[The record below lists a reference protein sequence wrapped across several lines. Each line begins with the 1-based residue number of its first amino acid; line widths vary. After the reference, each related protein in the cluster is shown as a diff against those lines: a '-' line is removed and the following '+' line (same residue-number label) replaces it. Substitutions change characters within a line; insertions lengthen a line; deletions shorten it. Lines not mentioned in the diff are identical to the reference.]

1 MTLSRRRSSAHQVLA
16 GDALLQRGLFEG
28 VAELPFEHAV
38 DAADLLLFAK
48 LQAVADDLRLAILA
62 MLSGN
67 EIALFDGALFA
78 VAALAFE
85 E

>member
-1 MTLSRRRSSAHQVLA
+1 MPFWQ
-16 GDALLQRGLFEG
+16 GGLFEG
-28 VAELPFEHAV
+28 VAELALEDAV

-48 LQAVADDLRLAILA
+48 LEAVADDLRLAVLA
-62 MLSGN
+62 VLSGN
-67 EIALFDGALFA
+67 EVAALDGALFA

>member
-1 MTLSRRRSSAHQVLA
+1 MPFVQ
-16 GDALLQRGLFEG
+16 GGLFEG
-28 VAELPFEHAV
+28 AAELAFENAV

-48 LQAVADDLRLAILA
+48 LEAVADDLRLAILA

-67 EIALFDGALFA
+67 EVAALDGALFA